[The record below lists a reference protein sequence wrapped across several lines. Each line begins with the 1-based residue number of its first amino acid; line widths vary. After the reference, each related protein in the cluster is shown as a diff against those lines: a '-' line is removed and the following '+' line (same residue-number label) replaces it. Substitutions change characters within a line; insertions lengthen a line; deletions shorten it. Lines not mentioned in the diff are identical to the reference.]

1 MTTNY
6 CIISNNK
13 SKFLT
18 KFKGCILD
26 KRERD
31 FIDGFKNYLSI
42 EKNFSEHTLDAYCSD
57 IVAYILWLDGISCV
71 DVDFNKLREYL
82 HFIQRFDYKKTT
94 IARKT
99 ASIRTFYK
107 YLFRERYTDSN
118 PALSLSAPKRPKSLP
133 KFLTTEEVEKILNNV
148 KIDTPAG
155 FRNKVI
161 LELLWATGMRV
172 SELSNLNFGDLNL
185 EENEIRVFGKGAKE
199 RIVLVSQRAKQY
211 LEQYITTARKL
222 IAPEYNTNEI
232 NDNTPLFINSTGF
245 RLQNKTIRKAIND
258 VVEKIELPKKV
269 TPHVFR
275 HSFATRLIENGA
287 DLRVVQELL
296 GHAGIS
302 NTQIYTHISMK
313 HMQEVYE
320 SAHPHS

>member
-1 MTTNY
+1 MD
-6 CIISNNK
+6 SKEK
-13 SKFLT
+13 S
-18 KFKGCILD
+18 
-26 KRERD
+26 
-31 FIDGFKNYLSI
+31 FIDGFKSYLSV
-42 EKNFSEHTLDAYCSD
+42 EKNFSEHTISAYCSD
-57 IVAYILWLDGISCV
+57 IVSFFLWLNGTSCT
-71 DVDFNKLREYL
+71 DIDFNKLREYL
-82 HFIQRFDYKKTT
+82 HFIQRIEYKKTT

-107 YLFRERYTDSN
+107 FLYRERFIDSN
-118 PALSLSAPKRPKSLP
+118 PAVSLSAPKRPKSLP
-133 KFLTTEEVEKILNNV
+133 KFLTPTEVEKILNSV
-148 KIDTPAG
+148 EIDTPAG
-155 FRNKVI
+155 FRNRVI

-199 RIVLVSQRAKQY
+199 RIVLISDRAKNF
-211 LEQYITTARKL
+211 LIQYIKTARNL
-222 IAPEYNTNEI
+222 IAPGYDIGNTNE
-232 NDNTPLFINSTGF
+232 NSPLFINSTGF
-245 RLQNKTIRKAIND
+245 RLQNKTIRNAINT

-275 HSFATRLIENGA
+275 HSFATHLIENGA

-313 HMQEVYE
+313 HMQDVYD
-320 SAHPHS
+320 SAHPHA

>member
-1 MTTNY
+1 MNEQE
-6 CIISNNK
+6 
-13 SKFLT
+13 
-18 KFKGCILD
+18 KGFV
-26 KRERD
+26 E
-31 FIDGFKNYLSI
+31 GFKTYLSI
-42 EKNFSEHTLDAYCSD
+42 EKNFSEHTLNAYCSD
-57 IVAYILWLDGISCV
+57 VVSYILWLNGTSCTEI
-71 DVDFNKLREYL
+71 DFNKLREYL

-94 IARKT
+94 IARKI

-107 YLFRERYTDSN
+107 YLFRERFIDTN
-118 PALSLSAPKRPKSLP
+118 PAISLSAPKRPKSLP
-133 KFLTTEEVEKILNNV
+133 KFLTTEEVEKILNNI

-185 EENEIRVFGKGAKE
+185 EENEIKVFGKGSKE
-199 RIVLVSQRAKQY
+199 RIVLVSERAKGF
-211 LEQYITTARKL
+211 LIQYINTVRKL
-222 IAPEYNTNEI
+222 LAPNYNIGAVTA
-232 NDNTPLFINSTGF
+232 DSPLFINSTGF
-245 RLQNKTIRKAIND
+245 RLQNKTIRKSIND
-258 VVEKIELPKKV
+258 VVEQIELPKRV

-313 HMQEVYE
+313 HLQEVYD
-320 SAHPHS
+320 STHPHAKNA